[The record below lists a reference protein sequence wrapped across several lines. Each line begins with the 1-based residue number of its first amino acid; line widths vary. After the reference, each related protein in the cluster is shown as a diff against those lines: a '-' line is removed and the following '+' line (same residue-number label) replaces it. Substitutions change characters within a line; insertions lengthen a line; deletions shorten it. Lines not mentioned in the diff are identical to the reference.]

1 MKELSNRIASLKK
14 EYAAATKEIV
24 GNAMDIVGTYLPI
37 LHQSA
42 SVVGA
47 IDSLV
52 AFSKVAAFSATGY
65 CRPTMSTDTPGKLNI
80 VSGRHPCVELQN
92 SVQFIPNDYTF
103 SHDSRFALLTGPNMG
118 GKSTYIRG
126 LGAIVVMA
134 QMGSFVPAE
143 EATINVVDAIL
154 CRVGAGDLQGK
165 GISTFMAEMLESSS
179 ILNRATERSLVIIDE
194 LGRGTST
201 RDGYGLAYAIARYI
215 IESVRCAT
223 IFATHFHEITAM
235 EDEFPGVV
243 KNLHVSADKSS
254 GDLTFMYKVMGG
266 PCLESFGIDVAEMA
280 GMVKSVVE
288 EAKRK
293 AKELERFEYKSRD
306 EQVLKRFKAISR
318 VSMDGDALAA
328 ARSAIEN

>member
-1 MKELSNRIASLKK
+1 
-14 EYAAATKEIV
+14 
-24 GNAMDIVGTYLPI
+24 
-37 LHQSA
+37 
-42 SVVGA
+42 
-47 IDSLV
+47 
-52 AFSKVAAFSATGY
+52 
-65 CRPTMSTDTPGKLNI
+65 
-80 VSGRHPCVELQN
+80 
-92 SVQFIPNDYTF
+92 
-103 SHDSRFALLTGPNMG
+103 MG

-179 ILNRATERSLVIIDE
+179 ILNRATERCGAQRGSAAARELNEGPGGQRAHLAGRRGGSGGLPPTTLSCDPLPPQTDTSSWRPPASAAEERAFFALGALPFAPPRTGAYFAPFRLSLTPPLLPLPPRSLVIIDE